1 MIPRT
6 TGAALLC
13 LTALSACA
21 TLPAE
26 DSSHITGLNAADAQA
41 LSIQASDILTA
52 SMDPRQTTLRVL
64 RFSPAER
71 AVQQTL
77 DNALRARG
85 FALAPDGMA
94 YPGALSVRLDLQ
106 ATPQHLL
113 MTLYAGDGQ
122 MTCSYV
128 HDSAGQLVRK
138 AGCTLLEGTRVTLH
152 APQVQTIPVA
162 STPITAPPTATPPTI
177 PVAPASSSLSPVH
190 PAGTSPSAP
199 ATRQD
204 TTPVPPAI
212 SSTNPDT
219 GPDTTPALPDPQRQ
233 WVLSRGEPIREQV
246 IAWGTQVG
254 WTVKWPE
261 DINWTIPA
269 TAVFTGDFADREH
282 GPIEQIVDALA
293 EQGRAI
299 KVNFYYPNK
308 TLAVTHGDVR

>member
-64 RFSPAER
+64 RFNPDEVGA
-71 AVQQTL
+71 QQAL
-77 DNALRARG
+77 DTALRARG
-85 FALAPDGMA
+85 FALTPDGMA
-94 YPGALSVRLDLQ
+94 YPGALSVRLDLL
-106 ATPQHLL
+106 ATDQRLL
-113 MTLYAGDGQ
+113 MTLHAGDGE

-128 HDSAGQLVRK
+128 HDTDGQLVRK
-138 AGCTLLEGTRVTLH
+138 AGCTLLEGTTVTLH
-152 APQVQTIPVA
+152 APQIQTLASMSPERPPAPTHPPVA
-162 STPITAPPTATPPTI
+162 RDGRVSSSTPQAAAGDDVPTAP
-177 PVAPASSSLSPVH
+177 
-190 PAGTSPSAP
+190 
-199 ATRQD
+199 
-204 TTPVPPAI
+204 
-212 SSTNPDT
+212 
-219 GPDTTPALPDPQRQ
+219 LPDANRQ

-246 IAWGTQVG
+246 IAWGAQVG
-254 WTVKWPE
+254 WAVQWPAT
-261 DINWTIPA
+261 INWTIPA

-293 EQGRAI
+293 EQGHAI
-299 KVNFYYPNK
+299 KVKFHTPNQ
-308 TLAVTHGDVR
+308 TLVVTPGDVR